1 MSVIDAPGKI
11 AAAPIGLASRLLR
24 HPRFVIGA
32 AVLLAIV
39 VMALLA
45 PWIAPRDPNAISLT
59 SRLVPPVWDVR
70 GTWDRP
76 LGTDALGRDYL
87 SRLIWGARASLLI
100 GISAVSLAALIGCT
114 LGILGGF
121 FGGRV
126 DMLVTYIVTCRL
138 AMPGALVILTL
149 VSLIGPSIKSLILV
163 IGLLFWPSFAIVAR
177 TATMDVMRME
187 FVTAAIASGATRFR
201 VVISEVLPN
210 IVNPILVIATLELA
224 YIIIAEASLSFL
236 GLGVQAPTPAW
247 GLMIS
252 EGKRAMF
259 TNPTLVILPG
269 IALMA
274 LVLSINS
281 IGDALRDATD
291 PTREDR

>member
-1 MSVIDAPGKI
+1 MTLADAPRNV
-11 AAAPIGLASRLLR
+11 AVAPIGLGSRLLR
-24 HPRFVIGA
+24 HPRFLIGA
-32 AVLLAIV
+32 VVFLAIV
-39 VMALLA
+39 LMAIFA
-45 PWIAPRDPNAISLT
+45 PLIAPKDPNAISLT
-59 SRLVPPVWDVR
+59 TRLLPPVWEAR
-70 GTWDRP
+70 GSWDRP

-100 GISAVSLAALIGCT
+100 GVSAVTLAALIGCT

-121 FGGRV
+121 YGGRV

-138 AMPGALVILTL
+138 AMPGALVVLTL
-149 VSLIGPSIKSLILV
+149 VSLIGPSIQSLILV

-187 FVTAAIASGATRFR
+187 FVTAAIASGATRLR
-201 VVISEVLPN
+201 VVVSEVLPN

-247 GLMIS
+247 GLMIA

-259 TNPTLVILPG
+259 TNPSLVTLPG
-269 IALMA
+269 FALMV
-274 LVLSINS
+274 LVLSINT